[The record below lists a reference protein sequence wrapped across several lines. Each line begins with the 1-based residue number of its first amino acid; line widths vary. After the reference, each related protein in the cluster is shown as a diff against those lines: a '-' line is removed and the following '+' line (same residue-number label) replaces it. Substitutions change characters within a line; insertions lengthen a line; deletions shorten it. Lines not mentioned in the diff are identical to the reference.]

1 LNQKIL
7 VKRISFVLL
16 LLILISFPSVA
27 FGAVTVMPEPNTD
40 PELLEVVQKVV
51 DSFNEIVEK
60 KLNQTFTR
68 DIKIFVCPDRDS
80 YAKVLEKEFELVKE
94 VAERRAKFSDGMASV
109 KKNIVAINLDPD
121 DIYDPE
127 YHAYYTTAH
136 ELAHQLQF
144 QLSSNQMNKT
154 LYWLVEGAADFL
166 AAQIVE
172 EIGYQSLIDWK
183 NFQFYIFR
191 NTSNYVMPN
200 QITYIP
206 FDTWEKFIEDQK
218 YPYQVSNLMVFYL
231 VSKTKGNINE
241 AIVDY
246 FKLTAG
252 DGEDSANFEKCF
264 GIKHQVF
271 LSDVSEWLAQSNRV
285 LGKLFLDSKGNFDP
299 IPAISEGFYRSQE
312 FFQDNY
318 GAYVRSNQK
327 IDIAPERYSFAMELS
342 KGFGVTRAEAGK
354 IGMGHSWWSN
364 KNKILMNLDLLPDCK
379 SRVFNTAMMMTSQF
393 QNQQSKAKLWDNI
406 TWFKRGMAHLFAALI
421 TEQAEVNTFE
431 FYHDSWLKEVKEK
444 EVPIILSDLRSEAEW
459 DQAVEKYGVSAIN
472 SYTAL
477 ATQLLMER
485 NELASFSVWLSGA
498 SKCRSSNEAFITAFK
513 ISPEDFEI
521 EYIKY
526 LQIKKLLPLD

>member
-1 LNQKIL
+1 M
-7 VKRISFVLL
+7 VKKVSFM
-16 LLILISFPSVA
+16 LLILALFSFQSVVY
-27 FGAVTVMPEPNTD
+27 GAVTVLPEPNTD
-40 PELLEVVQKVV
+40 PELLEIVQKVV

-68 DIKIFVCPDRDS
+68 DVKIFVCPDRDS
-80 YAKVLEKEFELVKE
+80 YAKVLETEFGLEKK
-94 VAERRAKFSDGMASV
+94 VAERRAKLSDGMANSR
-109 KKNIVAINLDPD
+109 KNIVAINLDPD

-154 LYWLVEGAADFL
+154 LYWLVEGSADFL

-172 EIGYQSLIDWK
+172 ELGYQPLTDWK

-191 NTSNYVMPN
+191 NISDYVEPN

-206 FDTWEKFIEDQK
+206 FDAWEKFIEDKK

-231 VSKTKGNINE
+231 ASKTNRHINE

-252 DGEDSANFEKCF
+252 DDEDSANFEKCF
-264 GIKHQVF
+264 GVKHQDF
-271 LSDVSEWLAQSNRV
+271 LSDVSEWLTQSKRV
-285 LGKLFLDSKGNFDP
+285 LGKIILDSKGYFDP

-312 FFQDNY
+312 FFKDNY
-318 GAYVRSNQK
+318 GAYVRPNQIVNLASEK
-327 IDIAPERYSFAMELS
+327 YSFSMELV
-342 KGFGVTRAEAGK
+342 KGFGITRAEAVK
-354 IGMGHSWWSN
+354 IAKDHSWWSN

-379 SRVFNTAMMMTSQF
+379 SRVFNTAVMMTSQF

-421 TEQAEVNTFE
+421 TEQAGVNTFE
-431 FYHDSWLKEVKEK
+431 SYHDFWLQEVKK
-444 EVPIILSDLRSEAEW
+444 AGVSLALADLRSEAEW
-459 DQAVEKYGVSAIN
+459 DQAVEKYGISAIY
-472 SYTAL
+472 SFSAL
-477 ATQLLMER
+477 ATELLMER
-485 NELASFSVWLSGA
+485 NGLASFSAWLDGSG
-498 SKCRSSNEAFITAFK
+498 KYKNSNEAFITAFK
-513 ISPEDFEI
+513 ITPEDFESEFF
-521 EYIKY
+521 EYLKIN
-526 LQIKKLLPLD
+526 

>member
-1 LNQKIL
+1 MNKKKLK
-7 VKRISFVLL
+7 KISFVLL
-16 LLILISFPSVA
+16 VLALLSFQSIVY
-27 FGAVTVMPEPNTD
+27 GAVTVLPEPNTN
-40 PELLEVVQKVV
+40 PELLEIVQKVV

-68 DIKIFVCPDRDS
+68 DVKIFVCPDRDS
-80 YAKVLEKEFELVKE
+80 YAKVLEIEFEMIKE
-94 VAERRAKFSDGMASV
+94 MAQRRAKFSDGMANW

-121 DIYDPE
+121 DIYNPE

-154 LYWLVEGAADFL
+154 LYWLVEGTADFF

-172 EIGYQSLIDWK
+172 EIGYQPLIDWK

-206 FDTWEKFIEDQK
+206 FDTWEKFVEDQK

-231 VSKTKGNINE
+231 ASKTNGRINE

-246 FKLTAG
+246 FMLTAG

-264 GIKHQVF
+264 GIKHQDF
-271 LSDVSEWLAQSNRV
+271 LSEVSEWLTKSNRV
-285 LGKLFLDSKGNFDP
+285 LGKLILDSKGYFDP
-299 IPAISEGFYRSQE
+299 IPAIREGFYRSQE
-312 FFQDNY
+312 FFQDSY

-327 IDIAPERYSFAMELS
+327 VSLALEKHSFSMELV

-354 IGMGHSWWSN
+354 IAKDYSWWSN
-364 KNKILMNLDLLPDCK
+364 KNRILMNLDLISDCK
-379 SRVFNTAMMMTSQF
+379 SRVFNTAVMMASQF

-406 TWFKRGMAHLFAALI
+406 IWFKRGMAHLFAALI
-421 TEQAEVNTFE
+421 TERAGVNTLE
-431 FYHDSWLKEVKEK
+431 FYHDFWVEEVKK
-444 EVPIILSDLRSEAEW
+444 AGVSLALADLQSEAEW
-459 DQAVEKYGVSAIN
+459 DQAVEKYGISAIN
-472 SYTAL
+472 SFSAL

-485 NELASFSVWLSGA
+485 NELASFSVWLGGSG
-498 SKCRSSNEAFITAFK
+498 KYKNSNEAFITVFK
-513 ISPEDFEI
+513 ISPEDFEG
-521 EYIKY
+521 EFVEY
-526 LQIKKLLPLD
+526 LQGDL